1 MTVVDHDTI
10 ETLQEAARKAPGRLQ
25 ERIRAIIWAKEGRS
39 GSEIGEWLH
48 RDDRTIRRWVARY
61 NAEGLAGLKGR
72 SGAGQPPKLPRE
84 QGVAFRARL
93 TAGPQPDDGVSV
105 LHGHAIRRILAREFG
120 VDYSLAGV
128 YRLLH
133 RLGFAPLKPRPVHP
147 KNDREAM
154 ERWVARFP
162 LFSRR

>member
-1 MTVVDHDTI
+1 MTVADHDTI
-10 ETLQEAARKAPGRLQ
+10 DVLQEAARKAPGRVQ

-72 SGAGQPPKLPRE
+72 TGAGHPSKLARE

-93 TAGPQPDDGVSV
+93 KAGPQPEDGVSV
-105 LHGHAIRRILAREFG
+105 LHGRDIQRILSRDFG

-133 RLGFAPLKPRPVHP
+133 RLGLAPLKPRPVHP
-147 KNDREAM
+147 KNDPEAM
-154 ERWVARFP
+154 ERWLAEFP
-162 LFSRR
+162 LLSNT